1 MDDKEVVA
9 VILLD
14 LSKAFDSIDHALL
27 LKKLQV
33 LGVSNDALC
42 WFKGY
47 LTGRQQVV
55 RIGSTVSLKHAHSI
69 MAFRTAQFSVPC

>member
-14 LSKAFDSIDHALL
+14 LSKAFDSIDHVLL

-33 LGVSNDALC
+33 LGVSDDALC
-42 WFKGY
+42 WFKSY
-47 LTGRQQVV
+47 LTGAGCSKRV
-55 RIGSTVSLKHAHSI
+55 
-69 MAFRTAQFSVPC
+69 